1 MGDGM
6 DDAATDHLEDQLRS
20 AFPDGV
26 IIRVKVLLHGDDPE
40 VEPGQ
45 TAARAFFD
53 WAGRL
58 EGKQADPQTVHAFC
72 VANSTALGRL
82 HTELPSFI
90 EWVEFRPDNPPG
102 AAAPQG
108 LSYRIVRHTKRA
120 APPDEATDEL
130 TPVMARLGPADLTTL
145 DTVITAG
152 IANSRAEALRWA
164 VGRIRAHPAYAQLQ
178 QRAQEIDELKAQF

>member
-1 MGDGM
+1 M
-6 DDAATDHLEDQLRS
+6 DDAAADHLEQQLRS

-26 IIRVKVLLHGDDPE
+26 IARVTVLRHGDDPE

-45 TAARAFFD
+45 GAARAFFD

-58 EGKQADPQTVHAFC
+58 DGQQADPQTVHAFC
-72 VANSTALGRL
+72 VANSAALDQLR
-82 HTELPSFI
+82 TELPGSM

-102 AAAPQG
+102 AVAPEG
-108 LSYRIVRHTKRA
+108 LAYRIVLHQKPA
-120 APPDEATDEL
+120 APRGETPEEL
-130 TPVMARLGPADLTTL
+130 TPVVARLGPADLAAL
-145 DTVITAG
+145 DTVIGAG

-178 QRAQEIDELKAQF
+178 QRVQDIDELKAQF

>member
-1 MGDGM
+1 M
-6 DDAATDHLEDQLRS
+6 DDAAADHLKGQLRS
-20 AFPDGV
+20 AFPDRV
-26 IIRVKVLLHGDDPE
+26 ITRVTVLWHGDDSE

-58 EGKQADPQTVHAFC
+58 DGKQADPQTVHAFC
-72 VANSTALGRL
+72 VANGAALDKL

-102 AAAPQG
+102 AAAPGG
-108 LSYRIVRHTKRA
+108 LAYRIVRHRKRA
-120 APPDEATDEL
+120 APQDEAPEEL
-130 TPVMARLGPADLTTL
+130 TPVIARLGPADLSTL

-164 VGRIRAHPAYAQLQ
+164 VGRVRAHPAYAQLQ
-178 QRAQEIDELKAQF
+178 QRIHEIDELKAQF